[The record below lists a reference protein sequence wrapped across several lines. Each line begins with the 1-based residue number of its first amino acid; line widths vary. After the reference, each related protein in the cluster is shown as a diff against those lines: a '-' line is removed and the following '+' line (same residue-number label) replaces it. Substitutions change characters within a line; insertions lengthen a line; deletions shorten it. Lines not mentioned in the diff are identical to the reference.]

1 MKKNLLYL
9 FIVFLLTT
17 SFSIAQD
24 GNTNSFN
31 FLVSPVSAR
40 VSALGGLNITNRDS
54 DVNSFFYNPAL
65 ISDSMNTSLST
76 GFQYH
81 IAGIRNNSFAYA
93 HKIKNIGT
101 LVFGVLNTNY
111 GTMDQIDASGN
122 QTGTYTAGSN
132 AIVLGYAKKIQTYT
146 LGMNLKFAHSSFANY
161 SSTAIMADFG
171 VHFKHPKKN
180 MNVGMVIKNA
190 GFIAKKYTE
199 NTEQTDLPLDVQL
212 GLNYKLEHMPMRFTI
227 TGHHLYKY
235 DIRYINPNAPKQY
248 DLSGNLV
255 QESNGVYD
263 KILKHTDIIFRHFVF
278 GSEFLF
284 GKNFNLRLGYN
295 HQMRKEMKIPAGD
308 FNFSGFSTGFM
319 MRIRGI
325 AFHYSYANV
334 HPAKGIN
341 TIQLDFNFN
350 RRFRNL

>member
-1 MKKNLLYL
+1 MKKNLLSL
-9 FIVFLLTT
+9 FILFLLTI

-24 GNTNSFN
+24 GNTSSFN
-31 FLVSPVSAR
+31 FLTTPVSAR
-40 VSALGGLNITNRDS
+40 VSALGGLNITNKDS
-54 DVNSFFYNPAL
+54 DVNSFLYNPAL

-93 HKIKNIGT
+93 HKFKNLGT
-101 LVFGVLNTNY
+101 VAAGVLSANY
-111 GTMDQIDASGN
+111 GTMDQTDASGN
-122 QTGTYTAGSN
+122 FMGTYNAGAN
-132 AIVLGYAKKIQTYT
+132 ALVLGYAKKIQTYT
-146 LGMNLKFAHSSFANY
+146 LGMNVKFANSSFANY
-161 SSTAIMADFG
+161 SSVALLADFG

-180 MNVGMVIKNA
+180 MNIGMVIKNA

-199 NTEQTDLPLDVQL
+199 NSAQTDLPLDVQL
-212 GLNYKLEHMPMRFTI
+212 GLNYKLEHMPMRFTV

-248 DLSGNLV
+248 DLSGNLIK
-255 QESNGVYD
+255 ESDGVYD
-263 KILKHTDIIFRHFVF
+263 KILRNTDIIFRHFVF

-284 GKNFNLRLGYN
+284 GKNFNIRLGYN
-295 HQMRKEMKIPAGD
+295 LQMRKEMKIPGGD

-319 MRIRGI
+319 MRIKGI
-325 AFHYSYANV
+325 AFHYGFANV
-334 HPAKGIN
+334 HPAKGLH
-341 TIQLDFNFN
+341 TIQFDINFN